1 MGAIHPV
8 LCSPVRPAVVDILN
22 HVAWR
27 AGGGSTLPSG
37 LLRLYRSTDGLRTV
51 KGGITWDGE
60 PSIGAD
66 GVEPGHGPTAAAL
79 YLASGKV
86 IAVKVKMDKAS
97 DGLTGDE
104 QLFGPVYARN
114 GYVVLKWQGSED
126 AEAATWA
133 IGATLAIRADVVT
146 GSLAVEVMA

>member
-1 MGAIHPV
+1 MPAANSV
-8 LCSPVRPAVVDILN
+8 ARSCARPAARSVLARRGGA
-22 HVAWR
+22 AW
-27 AGGGSTLPSG
+27 PSG
-37 LLRLYRSTDGLRTV
+37 LLRLYRSSDGQKAAL
-51 KGGITWDGE
+51 GGITWDGT
-60 PSIGAD
+60 PTIGAD

-86 IAVKVKMDKAS
+86 VAVKVKMDKAS
-97 DGLTGDE
+97 TGLTGDE

-126 AEAATWA
+126 AEAASWA

-146 GSLAVEVMA
+146 GSLAVKVLS

>member
-1 MGAIHPV
+1 MILSPIISSPLRGIVGPTIATGGA
-8 LCSPVRPAVVDILN
+8 
-22 HVAWR
+22 AW
-27 AGGGSTLPSG
+27 PSG
-37 LLRLYRSTDGLRTV
+37 LLRLYRSHDGQRAAL
-51 KGGITWDGE
+51 GGIAWDGT

-79 YLASGKV
+79 YLAAGKV
-86 IAVKVKMDKAS
+86 VAVKVKMDKSSA
-97 DGLTGDE
+97 GLTGDE
-104 QLFGPVYARN
+104 QIFGPIYARN

-133 IGATLAIRADVVT
+133 IGATLAIRADVVA

>member
-1 MGAIHPV
+1 MSIHPV
-8 LCSPVRPAVVDILN
+8 IVNPIISPVLGITNVP
-22 HVAWR
+22 AWR

-37 LLRLYRSTDGLRTV
+37 LLRLYIASGGLAAV

-79 YLASGKV
+79 YLAVGKI

-97 DGLTGDE
+97 NGLTGDE
-104 QLFGPVYARN
+104 QIFGPVYARN
-114 GYVVLKWQGSED
+114 GYVVLKWQGSE
-126 AEAATWA
+126 AVEAATWSV
-133 IGATLAIRADVVT
+133 GATLAIRADVVT
-146 GSLAVEVMA
+146 GSLAVKVLS

>member
-1 MGAIHPV
+1 MYGSQSWG
-8 LCSPVRPAVVDILN
+8 SPGPFGNAPFTVGRFGQGGFPA
-22 HVAWR
+22 
-27 AGGGSTLPSG
+27 G
-37 LLRLYRSTDGLRTV
+37 LLALYRSTDGLRTV
-51 KGGITWDGE
+51 KGGITWDGT

-66 GVEPGHGPTAAAL
+66 GVEPGHGPVASPL

-104 QLFGPVYARN
+104 QIFGPIYARN
-114 GYVVLKWQGSED
+114 GYVVNKWQGSE
-126 AEAATWA
+126 ATEAATWA

-146 GSLAVEVMA
+146 GALDVEVMA